1 MSFNK
6 HINCTKCN
14 KIAIEVSRMKVG
26 NQFMVKLKC
35 GHSMFTKQLE
45 TFEAEDDLVSYLT
58 KDKPFE
64 YQLQTLSFIKFAG
77 GRVGIFHEQGL
88 GKTIC
93 AALALRTHKKQM
105 LPALAVCKSNIA
117 HQWMK
122 QFINWVDLH
131 GLVQII
137 ESSKDWILPGC
148 QLYVI
153 SYDLLRRMSDEQ
165 IAKFDVCQTVI
176 IDECQHIKNTQS
188 QRAQNVRRICR
199 DKKYVMALSGTP
211 IKNHA
216 GEYFSIL
223 NILKPERFPS
233 QTNYEFKYVDTYYNG
248 FKLTVGGLKNEAL
261 FRKNTEDFIIR
272 YEQKEVM
279 PDLPDL
285 IRDFQYHDI
294 DKDLR
299 KAYDKAEN
307 ELVDFVNTNED
318 YSGFSAHQHILAYL
332 SKMRQITA
340 VAKVGAVVE
349 DIEEVMTNT
358 NEKMII
364 FLHHH
369 IARDILLAQLN
380 KLCAANK
387 WAAPLAITEATS
399 RDKAESIKAK
409 FADPNSLDRIIVL
422 GTLASGEGLDGL
434 QESCSMMYMLERQ
447 WNPSNEEQP
456 EKRLHRIGQKN
467 IVRAKYPIAIGT
479 VDEMFTE
486 LVEKKRQNV
495 KQTMGDAEVIRWD
508 ETSTVRDLIS
518 AIMTK
523 RGGKRW
529 QMAV

>member
-1 MSFNK
+1 MNK
-6 HINCTKCN
+6 HINCPKCG
-14 KIAIEVSRMKVG
+14 KIAIEVSRMKFG
-26 NQFMVKLKC
+26 KEFMVKLKC
-35 GHSMFTKQLE
+35 GCSMFTKQLE
-45 TFEAEDDLVSYLT
+45 TIEAPDDLTSYLT

-64 YQLQTLSFIKFAG
+64 YQLETLDFIKFAG

-93 AALALRTHKKQM
+93 AALALRTHKIQM
-105 LPALAVCKSNIA
+105 LPALAICKSNIS

-122 QFINWVDLH
+122 QFINWVDFN

-148 QLYVI
+148 HLYVI
-153 SYDLLRRMSDEQ
+153 SYDLLRRMEP
-165 IAKFDVCQTVI
+165 AKLAMFDVCQTVI
-176 IDECQHIKNTQS
+176 IDECQHIKNVQS
-188 QRAQNVRRICR
+188 QRANNVRAICR

-233 QTNYEFKYVDTYYNG
+233 QKNYEFKYVDTYYNG
-248 FKLTVGGLKNEAL
+248 FKLSVGGLKNEKL
-261 FRKNTEDFIIR
+261 FRQNTEDFIIR
-272 YEQKEVM
+272 YEQKDVM

-285 IRDFQYHDI
+285 IRDFRYLDI

-307 ELVDFVNTNED
+307 ELVDYVNTNEGE
-318 YSGFSAHQHILAYL
+318 SGFAQHQHILAYL

-349 DIEEVMTNT
+349 DIEEVMENT
-358 NEKMII
+358 NEKLIV

-369 IARDILLAQLN
+369 IARDILLANLE
-380 KLCAANK
+380 KLCASK
-387 WAAPLAITEATS
+387 GWAAPLAITERTS
-399 RDKAESIKAK
+399 KDSAENIKRK
-409 FADPNSLDRIIVL
+409 FADPNSPHRIIVL

-467 IVRAKYPIAIGT
+467 IVRAKYPIAVGT

-495 KQTMGDAEVIRWD
+495 KQTMGDSEVINWD
-508 ETSTVRDLIS
+508 ETSTVRDLVD

-523 RGGKRW
+523 RGGKKW

>member
-1 MSFNK
+1 
-6 HINCTKCN
+6 
-14 KIAIEVSRMKVG
+14 
-26 NQFMVKLKC
+26 MVKLKC
-35 GHSMFTKQLE
+35 GCSMFTKQLE
-45 TFEAEDDLVSYLT
+45 TFEAPDNLVSFIT
-58 KDKPFE
+58 KDTPFA
-64 YQLQTLSFIKFAG
+64 YQLETLDFIKFAG

-93 AALALRTHKKQM
+93 ANLAMRTHKAQM
-105 LPALAVCKSNIA
+105 LPALAVCKSNIS

-122 QFINWVDLH
+122 QFINWVDFN

-137 ESSKDWILPGC
+137 ESSKDYILPGC
-148 QLYVI
+148 HLYVV

-176 IDECQHIKNTQS
+176 IDECQHIKNVQS

-248 FKLTVGGLKNEAL
+248 FKLQVGGLKNEAL

-272 YEQKEVM
+272 YEQADVM

-285 IRDFQYHDI
+285 IRDFQYLDI

-299 KAYDKAEN
+299 KAYDQTEM
-307 ELVDFVNTNED
+307 ELVDYVNTTED
-318 YSGFSAHQHILAYL
+318 DNGFAKHQHILAYL

-340 VAKVGAVVE
+340 VAKIGAVVE
-349 DIEEVMTNT
+349 DMQEVMENT
-358 NEKMII
+358 NEKMIV

-369 IARDILLAQLN
+369 IARDILVRNLE
-380 KLCAANK
+380 KLCAANGWK
-387 WAAPLAITEATS
+387 PPLVISERTS
-399 RDKAESIKAK
+399 RDAAEVIKSR
-409 FADPNSLDRIIVL
+409 FAEPTDPHRIIIL

-434 QESCSMMYMLERQ
+434 QASCNMMYMLERQ

-467 IVRAKYPIAIGT
+467 VVRAKYPIAVGT

-495 KQTMGDAEVIRWD
+495 KQTMGDAEVIAWD